1 MSKQYRI
8 IPKVGI
14 PDILKLQR
22 IEYPCILTSLSL
34 KEVRRAL
41 SFADVYEILADGSE
55 VLLDEYNYHLDLLA
69 QNHESVSATVEDI
82 QNVIANAKDGDMIVL
97 EEGVYDQDIII
108 DKSIIINGNGNAVIS
123 SKLNVT
129 AGDVTITGC
138 VIEVP
143 SVLTEKEHVIEVKST
158 GAFSFSGNTVHIGG
172 SGIRTPILIQTKG
185 SINISGNTFE
195 DPNTLVYNWLE
206 IGGSIDYPIA
216 SGSKFNSNTF
226 IGTPTNNIF
235 SLYTFEDNAEI
246 EISGNTFEYCSNAVR
261 ISNRTSA
268 KVKIVMDNNEYKA
281 TSTADDYIYA
291 GFILFQ
297 DYSKEG
303 ELMDFTIMDIQ
314 INNLIGPGGK
324 KMLNN
329 VLGTADQ
336 IWYVYDNQDG
346 LITDKNQPNV
356 TIK

>member
-69 QNHESVSATVEDI
+69 QNHEVLPATAENVQD
-82 QNVIANAKDGDMIVL
+82 VIANAKEGDMIIL
-97 EEGVYDQDIII
+97 EEGVYDQNLIIN
-108 DKSIIINGNGNAVIS
+108 KSVIINGNGKATIN
-123 SKLNVT
+123 SKLNIT

-138 VIEVP
+138 TINAP
-143 SVLTEKEHVIEVKST
+143 STLTEKEHLIEVGGT
-158 GAFSFSGNTVHIGG
+158 GAFSFSGNTIRV
-172 SGIRTPILIQTKG
+172 SDTKLRTPILIHTNG
-185 SINISGNTFE
+185 VINITGNTFD
-195 DPNTLVYNWLE
+195 DPGTLVYNWLE
-206 IGGSIDYPIA
+206 TGSTINHPIA
-216 SGSKFNSNTF
+216 TGSKFNSNTF
-226 IGTPTNNIF
+226 IGSPTNNVI

-246 EISGNTFEYCSNAVR
+246 EISSNTFDYSGNAVR
-261 ISNRTSA
+261 FSNVTSS
-268 KVKIVMDNNEYKA
+268 KVKIIMNNNEYKEVS
-281 TSTADDYIYA
+281 TSDDCIYT
-291 GFILFQ
+291 GFMLFQ

-303 ELMDFTIMDIQ
+303 ELMDFTVMNIQ
-314 INNLIGPGGK
+314 LTNLIGPGGK
-324 KMLNN
+324 KMLKN
-329 VLGTADQ
+329 VSGTANQ

-346 LITDKNQPNV
+346 IITDKNQPNI
-356 TIK
+356 TLS